1 MNLKVMFFFVCTFLT
16 NTLFSQENTN
26 SSSEI
31 RMVNTNDLPYLNYKG
46 IKDLDEAKKAWITDH
61 PELNLI
67 EKNEKSIITTEIPMS
82 GAKTEAEM
90 QNQSDVVVESE
101 NVYENQPYLNY
112 KRIRNPKEARKIWM
126 IENPEA
132 AEKLNEKLQQ
142 SGSSSNAATKVFH

>member
-1 MNLKVMFFFVCTFLT
+1 
-16 NTLFSQENTN
+16 
-26 SSSEI
+26 
-31 RMVNTNDLPYLNYKG
+31 
-46 IKDLDEAKKAWITDH
+46 
-61 PELNLI
+61 
-67 EKNEKSIITTEIPMS
+67 MS